1 MFQFDK
7 WGCYDV
13 GGLRT
18 KRGLSGYVDEE
29 PLMFDYDEPPPG
41 SAAGWMDGSRPVSKE
56 EGDEAGPIAAPWM
69 VGRLLKEHVSRVYS
83 VSCSSLAVEN
93 EGRRRLREESFLPA
107 SPVLG
112 LYTYLAP
119 PLKSGSPPECGAVA
133 IAVRAKNLPESASQY
148 PSLLQAPNHIVPSTT
163 ADHKQGVA

>member
-1 MFQFDK
+1 
-7 WGCYDV
+7 
-13 GGLRT
+13 
-18 KRGLSGYVDEE
+18 
-29 PLMFDYDEPPPG
+29 MFDYDEPPPG
-41 SAAGWMDGSRPVSKE
+41 SAAGWMLGS
-56 EGDEAGPIAAPWM
+56 PWM
-69 VGRLLKEHVSRVYS
+69 VGRLLKEDVSRVYS

-133 IAVRAKNLPESASQY
+133 IAVRAKNLPESC
-148 PSLLQAPNHIVPSTT
+148 V
-163 ADHKQGVA
+163 VAC